1 VSAGEEELVERTA
14 VVGESMR
21 FGPLVIEY
29 DERVLTP
36 RPWTAEQGQWAAEL
50 LTELP
55 DGPVLELC
63 CGAGQIGLRA
73 VADSDRR
80 LVCVDASPAAVELAR
95 RNAEHAGLQH
105 RVEVREARIAE
116 DLWLDERFVLV
127 IADPPWV
134 PTAEVQRYPEDP
146 VSAIDG
152 GTDGLDVARLCL
164 EVARRHVRPGG
175 IVILQLGTVEQA
187 ALLGAEAE
195 ALGLEIEETLIIEG
209 SGVLLR
215 LDASDR
221 LDAAVVGT

>member
-1 VSAGEEELVERTA
+1 MA
-14 VVGESMR
+14 

-29 DERVLTP
+29 DDRVLTP
-36 RPWTAEQGQWAAEL
+36 RPWTAEQGRWAAEL
-50 LTELP
+50 LAGLP

-73 VADSDRR
+73 IADSDRR

-95 RNAEHAGLQH
+95 RNAVHARLQH
-105 RVEVREARIAE
+105 RVDVREARIDE

-134 PTAEVQRYPEDP
+134 PTEEVQRYPEDP

-152 GTDGLDVARLCL
+152 GPDGLDVARVCL
-164 EVARRHVRPGG
+164 DAARRHVRPGG
-175 IVILQLGTVEQA
+175 IVILQLGTADQA
-187 ALLGAEAE
+187 LRLGEEAD
-195 ALGLEIEETLIIEG
+195 ALGLEVEETMVVEG

-221 LDAAVVGT
+221 LGAATVGT